1 MDLGCQCLFIYSAV
15 SNDSFTEQTNKD
27 PRYPH
32 NVHLFRQFCV
42 LVLIKIIRI
51 EHCFELTQV
60 FNMHVEGNRRAFI
73 HDHNFKTFFD
83 RLSWVRMYEDQI

>member
-1 MDLGCQCLFIYSAV
+1 MKKISEFLSQNFQFLVVIFSIYLNMPVFVMDLGCQCSFIYSAI

-42 LVLIKIIRI
+42 
-51 EHCFELTQV
+51 
-60 FNMHVEGNRRAFI
+60 
-73 HDHNFKTFFD
+73 
-83 RLSWVRMYEDQI
+83 